1 MTTTVS
7 ASTLARQA
15 AKTKNPKEAKRLR
28 AAAAKLRREAREA
41 TSYEVSKQAELSKLV
56 RAGRRSR
63 KKAAKPRPAAKIEAG
78 LKQAL
83 ELAKNQTRREML
95 DNVSKKTASEL
106 NQALYGD
113 NAQRAASP
121 DSMPLSL
128 TGIPWYQREEEV
140 IKLMKAAKK
149 PEEFKRELSN
159 MIHASRYD
167 GRLKVLGEQADAMS
181 ESNKRWAISI
191 VAGFIAR
198 MNAEAKANGGPL
210 PRSIIVDGATMAR
223 VVDALEK
230 AGYTP
235 DGVTGLRRAVG
246 C

>member
-7 ASTLARQA
+7 ASTLARRA
-15 AKTKNPKEAKRLR
+15 AKTKNPTEAKRLR
-28 AAAAKLRREAREA
+28 AQAAKLRRDAR
-41 TSYEVSKQAELSKLV
+41 
-56 RAGRRSR
+56 
-63 KKAAKPRPAAKIEAG
+63 KPSPAAKIEAG

-95 DNVSKKTASEL
+95 DT
-106 NQALYGD
+106 
-113 NAQRAASP
+113 AQRAASP

-128 TGIPWYQREEEV
+128 GDIPWYQREEEI

-149 PEEFKRELSN
+149 PEEFKSELSN

-181 ESNKRWAISI
+181 ESNKRWAINI

-210 PRSIIVDGATMAR
+210 PRSIIVDGATMSR